1 MTVSANYY
9 NKNSL
14 NKDRITSK
22 LKVFEHASRKQLI
35 QVKKWWW

>member
-1 MTVSANYY
+1 MTVSANYQ

-22 LKVFEHASRKQLI
+22 LKVFEQASRKQLM
-35 QVKKWWW
+35 QVKKW